1 MYNLIILK
9 VYIYVFFYKVA
20 SSNSDVIIT
29 PSTSYEFYRIISSGT
44 VIVEFMNE
52 WCSPCLTITPY
63 YENLANKYSD
73 SDTKFLMVNIDQL
86 YEVMLNEHINDVPVF
101 FVYKNGGKIV
111 MLRNAT
117 KEKLGDL
124 FVRWA

>member
-1 MYNLIILK
+1 M
-9 VYIYVFFYKVA
+9 V
-20 SSNSDVIIT
+20 SSNYDVIIT

-52 WCSPCLTITPY
+52 WCSPCQTITPY

-73 SDTKFLMVNIDQL
+73 SDTKFLMVNIDKL
-86 YEVMLNEHINDVPVF
+86 DEVMLNEHIHDVPVF
-101 FVYKNGGKIV
+101 FVYKNGRKMF

-124 FVRWA
+124 FVRWV